1 MALSRR
7 QLIGTTA
14 GLGLFA
20 FWAGAPVSAKD
31 MPPIPTDFDAQKCF
45 EELMK
50 AFAEK
55 KSGIRTAPEMKD
67 APTAVMV
74 FDPQCQWC
82 VWEEAQLEP
91 FTKKVNFIWFPVA
104 VLNHWSE
111 PQGAA
116 ILESRRPLEIWKQH
130 RDNFRSADF
139 KGLDVRKMEISLE
152 ARDAVWTNTKIYRRA
167 GGREVPF
174 GVLRAADGSF
184 VPLQQMKREE
194 FAKLTGIE
202 P

>member
-7 QLIGTTA
+7 QLIGTSA
-14 GLGLFA
+14 GLGLFMG
-20 FWAGAPVSAKD
+20 FGMTPLSAKE
-31 MPPIPTDFDAQKCF
+31 MPAVPTDFDAQQCF
-45 EELMK
+45 DALMK

-55 KSGIRTAPEMKD
+55 KTGIRTAPEIAG
-67 APTAVMV
+67 APTAVML
-74 FDPQCQWC
+74 FDTQCQWC
-82 VWEEAQLEP
+82 IWQEAQLEP
-91 FTKKVNFIWFPVA
+91 FVKKVNFIWFPVA

-116 ILESRRPLEIWKQH
+116 ILESKAQLDTWKQH

-174 GVLRAADGSF
+174 GVLRGTDGRF
-184 VPLQQMKREE
+184 IALPQMKREAFE
-194 FAKLTGIE
+194 KLTGIHA
-202 P
+202 